1 MAVRRLLAVTVIAA
15 CMATTAAFA
24 CSDTSK
30 SGAAPTANNST
41 CITQKKAPVNF
52 KDAKAKNMDPVK
64 LLESRKEKIQAQLKD
79 GKITKE
85 QADKELAAIDA
96 QIKQINDFNA
106 LTLDQKKQKLIDDFK
121 ANIEKQV
128 TAGKLTRE
136 KADQMIK
143 NYTDKMSK
151 WDGKGFG
158 FGFFGG
164 MPKMPGKGIG
174 GTTPPAIQFKRTTP
188 PAIGVK
194 GQGMDPVKGLEN
206 AKARIQEQ
214 VKAGKL
220 TQDKAD
226 KEIAQIDAKIKE
238 IKDFNA
244 LTLDQKKAKMISD
257 YKASIQKMVTAGK
270 LTQDKADQMIKN
282 YTDKINKWDGKG
294 MIGRG
299 VGHNFAP
306 GMKPNM
312 RPNMKQN
319 MKPAFKN
326 KVQQKNGAAIQ
337 KSL

>member
-1 MAVRRLLAVTVIAA
+1 MAVRRILAVTVIAA

-30 SGAAPTANNST
+30 SSTAPTANNST
-41 CITQKKAPVNF
+41 GITQKKAPGNF
-52 KDAKAKNMDPVK
+52 KDAKVKSMDPVK

-96 QIKQINDFNA
+96 NIKQINDFNA

-143 NYTDKMSK
+143 SYTDQMSK

-164 MPKMPGKGIG
+164 MPKMPTKGIG
-174 GTTPPAIQFKRTTP
+174 GTTPPAIQFKRTTSS
-188 PAIGVK
+188 AIGVK
-194 GQGMDPVKGLEN
+194 GQAMDPVKGLEN

-226 KEIAQIDAKIKE
+226 KQIAQIDAKIKE

-244 LTLDQKKAKMISD
+244 LTLDQKKAKLISN
-257 YKASIQKMVTAGK
+257 YKASIQKLVTAGK
-270 LTQDKADQMIKN
+270 LTQDKADQLIKS
-282 YTDKINKWDGKG
+282 YTDKINKWDGKSV
-294 MIGRG
+294 IGFG
-299 VGHNFAP
+299 AGHNFSP
-306 GMKPNM
+306 NIKPNTK
-312 RPNMKQN
+312 PNA
-319 MKPAFKN
+319 KPDFKN
-326 KVQQKNGAAIQ
+326 KVQHKSGAAIQ
-337 KSL
+337 KPL